1 MPLCDN
7 SRPPIG
13 TWGNMISLTEL
24 LYEEIINLGENISY
38 LQGRCDSIIEIC
50 AIYRLS
56 KGKKYLSITNKNI
69 NNIEQKLLKISDELK
84 IFADKIPKDL
94 NEIVKSYHKDIIK
107 KPKSCS

>member
-1 MPLCDN
+1 MSLCVN

-24 LYEEIINLGENISY
+24 LYEEIINLNENLSY

-56 KGKKYLSITNKNI
+56 KGKKYLSAT
-69 NNIEQKLLKISDELK
+69 NNIEQKLLKVSDELR
-84 IFADKIPKDL
+84 IFANKVPKDL
-94 NEIVKSYHKDIIK
+94 NEIVNSYKKDIIK
-107 KPKSCS
+107 RPKSCS